1 MLLKANYII
10 LTIIAVCFTNVY
22 FIVGAFST
30 KQYTT
35 LWNYHEIPFWSYFFM
50 TNLALMVC
58 ALAATQ
64 YIAFGKYLRV
74 KGYGALS
81 ILCIKTGIMTLL
93 FGVTMASILWGYF
106 YLQNGETS
114 FTKTFNALYDPTFL
128 GTLSF
133 FAFVSV
139 LMFFVSNLERRF
151 GSAEILIRQ
160 SIGKMLRP
168 KKLQKGFL
176 FIDLNNATTMA
187 ETLGSTRYS
196 GILRKCFQMLNE
208 LVIGYGF
215 SIYQFVGDEAIVVFD
230 PDAKNSDYRAISFFQ
245 DFKAYIKEQ
254 KQDFLKEFNWVPEFK
269 CAIHSGEVIKSE
281 IGKDVKH
288 LVYHG
293 DTLNTCARILSQ
305 CHSLNTD
312 LLISSVVLKS
322 NDIIR
327 KNYVLQN
334 IGEKSLKGKV
344 IPVRLYAV
352 HLIVSETPKTF
363 FLIKDDYRS
372 HYFKAKNH

>member
-1 MLLKANYII
+1 
-10 LTIIAVCFTNVY
+10 
-22 FIVGAFST
+22 
-30 KQYTT
+30 
-35 LWNYHEIPFWSYFFM
+35 
-50 TNLALMVC
+50 
-58 ALAATQ
+58 
-64 YIAFGKYLRV
+64 
-74 KGYGALS
+74 
-81 ILCIKTGIMTLL
+81 
-93 FGVTMASILWGYF
+93 
-106 YLQNGETS
+106 
-114 FTKTFNALYDPTFL
+114 
-128 GTLSF
+128 
-133 FAFVSV
+133 
-139 LMFFVSNLERRF
+139 MFFVSNLERRF

-312 LLISSVVLKS
+312 LLISSIVLKS

-363 FLIKDDYRS
+363 FLIKDDYQS